1 MAAPP
6 PAAPAAPAP
15 PAYPYL
21 LRLATA
27 ADAPFIERCFA
38 LALNYDEAKPFRSI
52 REWQAAELPDVWAE
66 FDNYTAAWDNP
77 RALGIGLQIGVI
89 AEAAASGERVG
100 GAWLRRFTP
109 AVKGFAYLDAR
120 TPEFAVGVEPA
131 HRGRGVGTRL
141 LLRLF
146 AAAHAAGCARLSL
159 SAGVRNPALRLYLRM
174 GARRAAAEDV
184 CAADFSAAERAR
196 ASADDAE
203 YPNFIIDLPVAPPV
217 DLVL

>member
-6 PAAPAAPAP
+6 PVAPPAP
-15 PAYPYL
+15 PTYPYL

-27 ADAPFIERCFA
+27 ADADAIERCFA
-38 LALNYDEAKPFRSI
+38 LALNFDEAAPFRSA

-66 FDNYTAAWDNP
+66 FDNYTQSWADP

-89 AEAAASGERVG
+89 AEVAATGERIG

-174 GARRAAAEDV
+174 GARRAAAEDA
-184 CAADFSAAERAR
+184 CAADFTPAERAR
-196 ASADDAE
+196 AAADDE
-203 YPNFIIDLPVAPPV
+203 DYPNWINDLPVAPPV